1 MRRPNPAVL
10 PDDALAVWNAVQRT
24 DVSDRIAVRC
34 TLMTPMYGGGVEPGT
49 VDRELPIRAGAIRG
63 QLRFWW
69 RLLNDDGRDP
79 RDLFR
84 AESALWG
91 GIASVEPRASQVALQ
106 VDCEPVESKDMVG
119 AKDKSCEFP
128 AYAFILD
135 PKSEAP
141 RLLKAGYEFTL
152 TLRFGVNANEVQR
165 EQVIEALR
173 WWTSFGGVGA
183 RTRRGLGTV
192 EATSGRVDLK
202 PTSREEVESRGG
214 RMVLQAPSK
223 DALEAWRLA
232 VDTLKSFR
240 QGTKA
245 GEGRNPGSGK
255 HPGRSR
261 WPEPDAI
268 RRRTRRRAPGHEPE
282 HKVREYYPRAAF
294 GLPIVFHFK
303 NRGDPEDCVLEPGM
317 DDPHRDAGTDAAK
330 RDRMASPP
338 FLRPYFDGLRYR
350 PLALLLPGWE
360 ERVSVP
366 VRFDAKQVGL
376 AWPKA
381 HAERKQM
388 ADLVEPMHGRGT
400 DALTAFMRHFEQQ
413 GRPEQQR
420 RQERARGRR

>member
-1 MRRPNPAVL
+1 MRRPNPAL
-10 PDDALAVWNAVQRT
+10 LSDDALAVWNAAQRA
-24 DVSDRIAVRC
+24 DVSDPITVSC
-34 TLMTPMYGGGVEPGT
+34 TLMTPMYGGGVEPGK
-49 VDRELPIRAGAIRG
+49 VDHELPIRPGAIRG

-69 RLLNDDGRDP
+69 RLLNGAGREAAEVFAD
-79 RDLFR
+79 
-84 AESALWG
+84 ESALWG
-91 GIASVEPRASQVALQ
+91 GIASAGPRASQVALQ
-106 VDCEPVESKDMVG
+106 VDGEPVESKDLVR
-119 AKDKSCEFP
+119 AKEKSHGFP
-128 AYAFILD
+128 DYAFILD
-135 PKSEAP
+135 PQKEP
-141 RLLKAGYEFTL
+141 PLLLKAGYEFTF
-152 TLRFGVNANEVQR
+152 TLRFGTKEKVQR

-245 GEGRNPGSGK
+245 GEGRNPGSDK

-330 RDRMASPP
+330 RDRMASPL

-413 GRPEQQR
+413 GRPEQQQ